1 MDDRVDRSLLGMS
14 RLSVLDSPVRRR
26 LYSHVASSDT
36 PVSRDEAASATDIS
50 RTLAAYHLDRLVE
63 AGLLRASYVRPAG
76 RGGPGAGRP
85 AKYFTRTDV
94 EVAVSVPPRNYGLL
108 AEVLAAAV
116 AADDSGCLPARVA
129 VAARSAGRAAAD
141 SDDEEPDLLALLER
155 CGYQP
160 TCTEDG
166 NLELRNC
173 PFHRIAQ
180 HHKDLVCGANEQ
192 LLRGLLDG
200 AGHSD
205 ARVRLDPR
213 VDRCCVLVELV
224 PRDLGPRHR
233 GPARAHRRRGTT

>member
-1 MDDRVDRSLLGMS
+1 MDDAADGSLVGMS

-26 LYSHVASSDT
+26 LYSHVASSDS
-36 PVSRDEAASATDIS
+36 PVSRDEAASAAGIS

-85 AKYFTRTDV
+85 AKYFTRTDA

-116 AADDSGCLPARVA
+116 AADGSGSLPAQ
-129 VAARSAGRAAAD
+129 VAAAARNAGRAAAD
-141 SDDEEPDLLALLER
+141 SGDVEPDLLALLQQ

-160 TCTEDG
+160 AYTEDG

-180 HHKDLVCGANEQ
+180 QHKELVCGANEQ

-200 AGHSD
+200 AGHPD
-205 ARVRLDPR
+205 ARIRLDPR
-213 VDRCCVLVELV
+213 ADRCCVLVELV
-224 PRDLGPRHR
+224 P
-233 GPARAHRRRGTT
+233 A